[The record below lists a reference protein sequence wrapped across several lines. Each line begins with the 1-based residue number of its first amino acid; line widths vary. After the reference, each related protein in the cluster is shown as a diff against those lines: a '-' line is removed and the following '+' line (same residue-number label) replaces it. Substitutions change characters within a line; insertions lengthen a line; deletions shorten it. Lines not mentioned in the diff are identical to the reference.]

1 MNCLEASSTAIE
13 AYRKQLAARRA
24 VSGQKGDN
32 CVSYDDSWYY
42 EAANNEDDALDAS
55 RADSLQLE

>member
-13 AYRKQLAARRA
+13 AYRKQFVARS

-32 CVSYDDSWYY
+32 CISKDDSWYY

-55 RADSLQLE
+55 RADS